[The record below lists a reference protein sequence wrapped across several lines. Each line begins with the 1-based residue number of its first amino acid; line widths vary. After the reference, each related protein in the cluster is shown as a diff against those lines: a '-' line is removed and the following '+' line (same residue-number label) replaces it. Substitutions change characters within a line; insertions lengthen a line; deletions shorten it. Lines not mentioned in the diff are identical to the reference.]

1 VNVVLVE
8 EELSAYTPSRDTI
21 VTIGVFDGVHLGH
34 VHLIRELLRQAS
46 ECDLMS
52 IALTF
57 QQHPENL
64 FRAQESRLPL
74 IMDIP
79 SRIKLLK
86 ESGISTVVPLSFT
99 QELAGIDALSFVKL
113 LKKHLKMQG
122 LVIGSDFALG
132 KNREGNTDRL
142 KELGRE
148 HGFSVTVVEP
158 LVMEGETV
166 SSTTIRKT
174 LTDGDIDKVA
184 RFMGRRYR
192 LKGEVIPGDGRG
204 VSLGF
209 PTANLKMPSDY
220 AIPAD
225 GVYSVIIYIGEES
238 HAAVTN
244 IGNNPTFN
252 NNEKS
257 IESFILKYDGNLY
270 GQNITIEFIS
280 RIRDEIKFSNVE
292 ALKKQIAEDVE
303 KTKNLLLS
311 TGVLW

>member
-1 VNVVLVE
+1 MVLVE

-34 VHLIRELLRQAS
+34 VHLIQELLRQAS
-46 ECDLMS
+46 EYDLLS
-52 IALTF
+52 TALTF

-64 FRAQESRLPL
+64 FNAQESRLPL

-86 ESGISTVVPLSFT
+86 ESGITTVVPLSFT
-99 QELAGIDALSFVKL
+99 HELAGIDAFSFIQL
-113 LKKHLKMQG
+113 LKNHLKMRG

-132 KNREGNTDRL
+132 KNRGGNTDRL

-148 HGFSVTVVEP
+148 HGFTVTVVDP

-166 SSTTIRKT
+166 SSTTIRKA
-174 LTDGDIDKVA
+174 LADGDIDKVA

-192 LKGEVIPGDGRG
+192 LKGEVISGDGRG

-225 GVYSVIIYIGEES
+225 GVYAVIIYVGEAS
-238 HAAVTN
+238 YAAVTN
-244 IGNNPTFN
+244 IGNNPTFDN
-252 NNEKS
+252 DEKS
-257 IESFILKYDGNLY
+257 IESFILNFNDNLY
-270 GQNITIEFIS
+270 GQVITIEFVS
-280 RIRDEIKFSNVE
+280 RIRDEIKFSNIE
-292 ALKKQIAEDVE
+292 ALKNQIAADVE
-303 KTKNLLLS
+303 KTRNLLLS
-311 TGVLW
+311 TGVLR